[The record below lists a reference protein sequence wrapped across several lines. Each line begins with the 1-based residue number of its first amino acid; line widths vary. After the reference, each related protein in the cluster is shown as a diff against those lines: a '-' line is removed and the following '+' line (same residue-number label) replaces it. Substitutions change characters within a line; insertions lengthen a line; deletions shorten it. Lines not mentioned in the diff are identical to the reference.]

1 MTPFY
6 LPIIKISRALTMN
19 RKTTFSILVAAAMAV
34 SCTSGTDRNSI
45 RVIDA
50 DLTGRD
56 VKEISLSEVDMLPLE
71 YSEKSIVGGGIN
83 GVAQTKDGGYI
94 IASTTTGNHRLMQ
107 FDKFGRYLR
116 DIGHQGRGPG
126 EFLDISSIFII
137 SDTLYASSFYGKNIV
152 RYLIEDDGYEFLPPI
167 SYENLNWGISYIFAT
182 DDIPD
187 RYFVKNTYNG
197 TPGYTTPLFTVYDRN
212 WNIVDTCRTKHPEG
226 GFKSSYPISHT
237 GDKVYLSQI
246 FVDTIFVADNS
257 GIHPAFRLDFG
268 KSDYPKSI
276 KYDGMKRFEY
286 LQEHP
291 DAQYLLHIAS
301 LINGEKAYLCLS
313 SASSFYI
320 MMYNLKKDESTFY
333 RILDENGEGS
343 TMYYLFN
350 SNDGKVRGIFQSA
363 RNENPVITD
372 LSAL

>member
-6 LPIIKISRALTMN
+6 LPIIKISRVLTMN
-19 RKTTFSILVAAAMAV
+19 RKTTFSILIAAAMAV
-34 SCTSGTDRNSI
+34 SCTSGTDRNGI

-50 DLTGRD
+50 DLTGLD
-56 VKEISLSEVDMLPLE
+56 VKEISLSEMNMLPLE
-71 YSEKSIVGGGIN
+71 YSEKSIVGGIN
-83 GVAQTKDGGYI
+83 GIVQTDDGGYI
-94 IASTTTGNHRLMQ
+94 IASSASNTHRIMQ
-107 FDKFGRYLR
+107 FDKSGRYLR

-137 SDTLYASSFYGKNIV
+137 SDTLYTSSFYGKNIA

-167 SYENLNWGISYIFAT
+167 SCENLNWGISYIFAT

-257 GIHPAFRLDFG
+257 GIYPAFRLDFG

>member
-6 LPIIKISRALTMN
+6 LPIIKISRVLTMN
-19 RKTTFSILVAAAMAV
+19 RKTTFSILIAAAMAV
-34 SCTSGTDRNSI
+34 SCTSGTDRNGI

-50 DLTGRD
+50 DLTGLD
-56 VKEISLSEVDMLPLE
+56 VKEISLSEMNMLPLE
-71 YSEKSIVGGGIN
+71 YSEKSIVGGIN
-83 GVAQTKDGGYI
+83 GIVQTDDGGYI
-94 IASTTTGNHRLMQ
+94 IASSASNTHRIMQ
-107 FDKFGRYLR
+107 FDKSGRYLR

-137 SDTLYASSFYGKNIV
+137 SDTLYTSSFYGKNIV

-167 SYENLNWGISYIFAT
+167 SCENLNWGISYIFAT

-226 GFKSSYPISHT
+226 GFKSSFPISHT

-257 GIHPAFRLDFG
+257 GIYPAFRLDFG

-333 RILDENGEGS
+333 RILDENGETAS
-343 TMYYLFN
+343 MLYMFTAA
-350 SNDGKVRGIFQSA
+350 DGKTKGIFTSS
-363 RNENPVITD
+363 RLENPVICD
-372 LSAL
+372 LSVL